1 MKNLNNKTLKL
12 CSLNPLT
19 GFNRDG
25 YCKPDNNDHGNHLIC
40 AKMNKKFLNYTA
52 KRGNNL
58 YSVVRPE
65 NNWCICQG
73 RYLEALRDNKAPE
86 IIKNASYKYI
96 DPKIKKEM
104 LKKGILKKEMLK
116 KEMFKD
122 LNNFKGGNYLP
133 KLRELTKK
141 NKKHIYKL
149 YDPGYKR
156 ILAIEEGINQSKSKK
171 NKRHAAQM
179 KKARFNVLRL
189 YRKNKD
195 KKGCN
200 NLTRDMKYMDKK
212 YNLGNTK
219 NICK

>member
-12 CSLNPLT
+12 CSLKPLT
-19 GFNRDG
+19 GFLRDG
-25 YCKPDNNDHGNHLIC
+25 YCKPVNGDYGNHIIC
-40 AKMNKKFLNYTA
+40 AKMNKKFLNFTA
-52 KRGNNL
+52 KHGNNL
-58 YSVVRPE
+58 YSIVKPGD
-65 NNWCICQG
+65 NWCICQG
-73 RYLEALRDNKAPE
+73 RYLEALQKGKAPKV
-86 IIKNASYKYI
+86 IKNATYKYI
-96 DPKIKKEM
+96 NPKIKRM
-104 LKKGILKKEMLK
+104 MFKKE
-116 KEMFKD
+116 
-122 LNNFKGGNYLP
+122 FKGGNYLP

-149 YDPGYKR
+149 YDPQNKR
-156 ILAIEEGINQSKSKK
+156 ILAIEEGINQYKTKK

-200 NLTRDMKYMDKK
+200 NLTKDMKYMDKK

-219 NICK
+219 NICI

>member
-1 MKNLNNKTLKL
+1 MKNLNNKTLKI
-12 CSLNPLT
+12 CSLKPLT

-25 YCKPDNNDHGNHLIC
+25 YCKPVLNDYGNHLIC
-40 AKMNKKFLNYTA
+40 AKMNKKFLNFTA

-58 YSVVRPE
+58 YSVVKPGDK
-65 NNWCICQG
+65 WCICQG
-73 RYLEALRDNKAPE
+73 RYLEALQKGKAPKV
-86 IIKNASYKYI
+86 IKNATYKYI
-96 DPKIKKEM
+96 DPKIKKE
-104 LKKGILKKEMLK
+104 ILRKNLL
-116 KEMFKD
+116 KD
-122 LNNFKGGNYLP
+122 LNNYKGGNYLP

-149 YDPGYKR
+149 YDPQNKR
-156 ILAIEEGINQSKSKK
+156 ILAIEEGINQYKTKK

-200 NLTRDMKYMDKK
+200 NLTKDMKYMDKK